1 MTYFLL
7 EFCELSECNH
17 LLLSLNALQL
27 GNHSFLSNP
36 TMNQANEL
44 LLLKISCFPELH
56 YILTTVIGVELDG
69 ASGMSTF
76 ISGVVMSLMNCKRT
90 RK

>member
-1 MTYFLL
+1 
-7 EFCELSECNH
+7 
-17 LLLSLNALQL
+17 
-27 GNHSFLSNP
+27 
-36 TMNQANEL
+36 MNQANEL